1 MPKLLL
7 SQHRNCCKIK
17 LTIILQLL
25 FDKYHIS
32 VIVFNLYIRM
42 ILFLKRPK
50 TKQKVFNQNCG
61 FKTRPCIGTA
71 FKNDYVDIN
80 ACCLKEN
87 FLSLHSS

>member
-1 MPKLLL
+1 
-7 SQHRNCCKIK
+7 
-17 LTIILQLL
+17 
-25 FDKYHIS
+25 
-32 VIVFNLYIRM
+32 M
-42 ILFLKRPK
+42 ILLLKRPK
-50 TKQKVFNQNCG
+50 TKQKVLNQNCG